1 MLARAKVAKGGKV
14 SIPSICRK
22 YLNLR
27 DGEEIIFS
35 INDDNDVVISPMH
48 ITLERARKLISKY
61 HDPKKS
67 LVDELLNQRRIEA
80 QNE

>member
-1 MLARAKVAKGGKV
+1 MLARAKVAKGGKI

-35 INDDNDVVISPMH
+35 INDNNDVVISPMH

-61 HDPKKS
+61 HNPNKS
-67 LVDELLNQRRIEA
+67 LVDELINQRRIEA
-80 QNE
+80 ENE